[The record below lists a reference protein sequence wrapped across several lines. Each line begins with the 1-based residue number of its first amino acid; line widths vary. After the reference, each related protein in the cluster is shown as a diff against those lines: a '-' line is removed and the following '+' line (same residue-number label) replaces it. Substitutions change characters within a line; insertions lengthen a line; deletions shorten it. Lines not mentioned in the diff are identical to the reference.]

1 MSDPFPNNPPNWVI
15 GLGCAALFVVGG
27 IGLYRADHSSN
38 TLNSWLGP
46 ALEEDIPENDAPE
59 PVRNMPTQREL
70 RESPAGEYVMSIHGG
85 AFHFELNPEWSTLAY
100 ERPNGKGSCVLQL
113 APGVLAGAD
122 ETDLLVPAETG
133 IALECRATASQ
144 PVSR

>member
-1 MSDPFPNNPPNWVI
+1 MPAPYPNNPPNWVI
-15 GLGCAALFVVGG
+15 YLGCVVMFVIGG
-27 IGLYRADHSSN
+27 IGISRADHSSS
-38 TLNSWLGP
+38 TYGSWIGP
-46 ALEEDIPENDAPE
+46 THEEDIQENESPE
-59 PVRNMPTQREL
+59 PVRNIPTQKKL
-70 RESPAGEYVMSIHGG
+70 RESPAGEYVLSIHRG

-100 ERPNGKGSCVLQL
+100 ERPNGKRSCVLQL
-113 APGVLAGAD
+113 APGVSAEAD